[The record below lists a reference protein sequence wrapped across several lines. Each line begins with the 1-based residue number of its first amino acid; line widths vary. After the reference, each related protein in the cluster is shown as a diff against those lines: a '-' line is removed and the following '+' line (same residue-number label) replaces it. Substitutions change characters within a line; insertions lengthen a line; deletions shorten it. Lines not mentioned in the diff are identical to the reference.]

1 MFFPNPF
8 VTDVNFSFSTSPG
21 NKIEV
26 MVFDVLGRIVHTETA
41 INQNNVLALNLSK
54 LASAL
59 YLVKLSSEKF
69 VYSVK
74 VIKQ

>member
-1 MFFPNPF
+1 
-8 VTDVNFSFSTSPG
+8 
-21 NKIEV
+21 